1 MEIRAVE
8 IEGEASCPC
17 GSEKQYK
24 TRCPADAGK
33 IRHLLYVL
41 RTRSEFLGS
50 NVFARSEASG
60 FLPFSNSRSFEN
72 HHRCECVT

>member
-33 IRHLLYVL
+33 RRHLLYVL

-50 NVFARSEASG
+50 NVFA
-60 FLPFSNSRSFEN
+60 
-72 HHRCECVT
+72 